1 MALALLGLAYIQ
13 WSWVRWSVQLDE
25 KEFDKKVFRILN
37 HVREWLERDDQ
48 LRFERLLLKEEPPGE
63 QPTSP
68 LTFEAWRTKILQYQQ
83 YLQERNPMGL
93 SLRHRVDS
101 SRLIHYIQSEV
112 KNHGLASQPLIYA
125 VVEQSESKAPQPVYA
140 FYYTG
145 DTTVTIA
152 QVPPQLW
159 ESPYVVDL
167 FRDEEGRALGAL
179 RLYFPNKTS
188 LLWNTAWPLLFSSV
202 LLLLIVIFSFGY
214 VVYVVF
220 RQKKISQMRTDFIN
234 NMTHELKTP
243 LATISLAADAITNK
257 NVLGNPDK
265 IHHFIRIIKE
275 ENKRMLAQVN
285 RVLQMAVLDQGK
297 ARMLYRKVDL
307 HDLLRRAAKHMELV
321 VRSKG
326 GTIQLD
332 LEAEQSVVTADETHI
347 VNVFYNLLDNAIKY
361 TRQKPQVRIR
371 TYNDRKGVYIEFQDN
386 GIGIARKDLREIF
399 SHFYRVPTGDVHDVK
414 GFGLGLSYVKSV
426 IDLHGGDIQVD
437 SQPGKGSTFTLFL
450 PYGSKKQTPS
460 SQRVK
465 EYM

>member
-1 MALALLGLAYIQ
+1 MALALFGLAYIQ
-13 WSWVRWSVQLDE
+13 WSWVQWSVQLDE

-37 HVREWLERDDQ
+37 HVRDWLERDDQ
-48 LRFERLLLKEEPPGE
+48 LRFERLVLQADPLKE
-63 QPTSP
+63 QPSP
-68 LTFEAWRTKILQYQQ
+68 ALTFEAWRTKILQCQQ
-83 YLQERNPMGL
+83 YLQEHNPMGL

-101 SRLIHYIQSEV
+101 SRLIHYIQSEL

-125 VVEQSESKAPQPVYA
+125 VVENKDNNTPFPVYV
-140 FYYTG
+140 YYYSG
-145 DTTVTIA
+145 DTTLPVA
-152 QVPPQLW
+152 QVPSQLW
-159 ESPYVVDL
+159 GSPYVVDL
-167 FRDEEGRALGAL
+167 FRDEEGKALGAL

-257 NVLGNPDK
+257 NVLARPEK

-275 ENKRMLAQVN
+275 ENQRMLAQVN

-297 ARMLYRKVDL
+297 ERMLFRPVDV
-307 HDLLRRAAKHMELV
+307 HDLLQRAAKHMKLV
-321 VRSKG
+321 VKSKG
-326 GTIQLD
+326 GSIQLA
-332 LEAEQSVVTADETHI
+332 LKANPPVVTADETHI
-347 VNVFYNLLDNAIKY
+347 ANVFYNLLDNAIKY
-361 TRQKPQVRIR
+361 TRQKPQVNIR
-371 TYNDRKGVYIEFQDN
+371 TYSDQKGIYIEFQDN
-386 GIGIARKDLREIF
+386 GIGIARKDQREIF

-426 IDLHGGDIQVD
+426 IDLHGGDIQVV

-450 PYGSKKQTPS
+450 PYGPKSETPT
-460 SQRVK
+460 SQRV
-465 EYM
+465 YVN